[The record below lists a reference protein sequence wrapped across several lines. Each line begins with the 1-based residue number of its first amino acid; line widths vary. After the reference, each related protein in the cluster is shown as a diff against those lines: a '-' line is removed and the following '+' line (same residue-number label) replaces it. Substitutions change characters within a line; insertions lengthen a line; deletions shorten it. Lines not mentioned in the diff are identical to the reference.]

1 MRTRARDILAALLIV
16 GIPLGLFLTWTEAS
30 LRPDLERQSAR
41 QLGRLAHSLSRE
53 AGGQTPSD
61 SLADRLGAG
70 AGVRVT
76 FVGGGGAV
84 LGDSDVPSAR
94 LSRLDDHGNRPEI
107 RQAREEGLGYSSR
120 GSRSVALPLYYVA
133 IPYGSGFLRLA
144 APRSEITTTLD
155 RVRGAAVLLAGLSL
169 VLLLF
174 GSRRSS
180 APQTASRTAARELA
194 AVRERAH
201 ADVVEVE
208 QMLDAI
214 DDGVAVFG
222 ADGRVV
228 RGNLAFERWTGV
240 STLAGRSIGTLFR
253 HPGPRR
259 AVDGALAGRP
269 TVLEAELGVRTVEIR
284 TAPFRDGA
292 LLRIHDLTRTRRLE
306 GMRRD
311 FVANVSHELKTPLT
325 SIRGFA
331 EPLLEGGIEGPQAEE
346 FLRRILANTD
356 RMQHLVD
363 DLLDL
368 TRIESGGW
376 SPAPEN
382 LDVGS
387 TAARVWRR
395 MESVASVRSITLRI
409 SNAGPPGEEAA
420 AVLVRADAEAV
431 EHILANLFDNAI
443 RYSPVGGTVTVRY
456 ARRADEDDVRVEIAD
471 DGPGI
476 AAEHAG
482 RVFERFYRAD
492 AGRSRDRG
500 GTGLGLAIVK
510 HLVVAHGGR
519 VGIDTELGR
528 GATVWFELPAVTA
541 AAADGGGG

>member
-1 MRTRARDILAALLIV
+1 MRTRARGILAALLIV
-16 GIPLGLFLTWTEAS
+16 GIPLGLFLTWTEVS

-41 QLGRLAHSLSRE
+41 QLARLAHSLSRE

-94 LSRLDDHGNRPEI
+94 LSRLDDHANRPEI

-180 APQTASRTAARELA
+180 VPQTASRTAARELA

-222 ADGRVV
+222 ADRRVV

-259 AVDGALAGRP
+259 AVDGALGGRP

-311 FVANVSHELKTPLT
+311 FVANVSHEL
-325 SIRGFA
+325 
-331 EPLLEGGIEGPQAEE
+331 
-346 FLRRILANTD
+346 
-356 RMQHLVD
+356 
-363 DLLDL
+363 
-368 TRIESGGW
+368 
-376 SPAPEN
+376 
-382 LDVGS
+382 VGS

-395 MESVASVRSITLRI
+395 MESVASARSIRLRI

-420 AVLVRADAEAV
+420 AVLVRADVEAV

-443 RYSPVGGTVTVRY
+443 RYSPVGGTVTVRH
-456 ARRADEDDVRVEIAD
+456 ARRADDGDVRVEIAD

-476 AAEHAG
+476 AAEHGG

-528 GATVWFELPAVTA
+528 GATAWFELPAVTA
-541 AAADGGGG
+541 AEADAAGG